1 MTKEELKELC
11 LKEIDNNK
19 EEIIALGE
27 NIYKTPELGYKEFET
42 TKTIENGFKSL
53 GLETKSGI
61 AYTGC
66 RAQIGENDGPTVA
79 VVGELDC
86 VNCATHPDSIAN
98 GNIHA
103 CGHNVQLANIFGAA
117 LGLTKSGIMK
127 DLAGKVDFLAVPA
140 EECVDYNYRDQL
152 IEDKKIKYYGGKQEL
167 IYRDELKD
175 DDLFLQCHMMDVPDG
190 KSSLVNT
197 DCDGFITKQ
206 VTFIGKGS
214 HAGFAPEEG
223 INALNM
229 AELALNNIHA
239 QRETF
244 HDEDMVRVS
253 TIITKGG
260 DLVNIVPSEVKMQI
274 MVRAFTIDAIL
285 DASKKVDRA
294 LKASALAL
302 GGKVTIKNQMGYMP
316 MNTDRN
322 LSKLYEEN
330 MVNYGNIEPD
340 DFIES
345 YKTAGSTD
353 LGDLSQMKPCMHIWA
368 AGVKGGLHTED
379 YRIADKE
386 QAYILPAKMLALSV
400 IDLLFDEAKTAKDI
414 MNKFKPS
421 FNRDTYLDFMNE
433 HTNVNHFDGS
443 TL

>member
-1 MTKEELKELC
+1 
-11 LKEIDNNK
+11 
-19 EEIIALGE
+19 
-27 NIYKTPELGYKEFET
+27 
-42 TKTIENGFKSL
+42 
-53 GLETKSGI
+53 
-61 AYTGC
+61 
-66 RAQIGENDGPTVA
+66 
-79 VVGELDC
+79 
-86 VNCATHPDSIAN
+86 
-98 GNIHA
+98 
-103 CGHNVQLANIFGAA
+103 
-117 LGLTKSGIMK
+117 
-127 DLAGKVDFLAVPA
+127 
-140 EECVDYNYRDQL
+140 
-152 IEDKKIKYYGGKQEL
+152 
-167 IYRDELKD
+167 
-175 DDLFLQCHMMDVPDG
+175 MMDVPDG

-274 MVRAFTIDAIL
+274 IVRAFTIDAIL

>member
-11 LKEIDNNK
+11 LNEIESNK
-19 EEIIALGE
+19 DKIIALGE
-27 NIYKTPELGYKEFET
+27 SIYKTPELGYKEFKTTET
-42 TKTIENGFKSL
+42 IDEGLKSL
-53 GLETKSGI
+53 GLKTQTDI

-66 RAQIGENDGPTVA
+66 RAKLGENEGPTIA
-79 VVGELDC
+79 IMGELDC
-86 VNCATHPDSIAN
+86 VTCSTHPDSIDN

-103 CGHNVQLANIFGAA
+103 CGHNVQLANLFGAA
-117 LGLTKSGIMK
+117 LGLKKSGIMK
-127 DLAGKVDFLAVPA
+127 DLNGYVDFLAVPA

-152 IEDKKIKYYGGKQEL
+152 IADKKINFYGGKQEL
-167 IYRDELKD
+167 IFRNELED
-175 DDLFLQCHMMDVPDG
+175 DDIFLQCHMMDVPDK
-190 KSSLVNT
+190 KSSIINT
-197 DCDGFITKQ
+197 DCNGFITKQ
-206 VTFIGKGS
+206 VTFVGKGS

-244 HDEDMVRVS
+244 RDENMVRIS

-274 MVRAFTIDAIL
+274 MVRAFTLDAIL

-316 MNTDRN
+316 MNTDRK

-330 MVNYGNIEPD
+330 MVKYGNIDKD

-353 LGDLSQMKPCMHIWA
+353 LGDLSSMKPCMHIWA
-368 AGVKGGLHTED
+368 AGVTGGLHTED

-400 IDLLFDEAKTAKDI
+400 IDLLYNDAENANEIIKD
-414 MNKFKPS
+414 FKPS
-421 FNRDTYLDFMNE
+421 FDRTSYLSFMNE
-433 HTNVNHFDGS
+433 HTNTNHFDGS
-443 TL
+443 KL